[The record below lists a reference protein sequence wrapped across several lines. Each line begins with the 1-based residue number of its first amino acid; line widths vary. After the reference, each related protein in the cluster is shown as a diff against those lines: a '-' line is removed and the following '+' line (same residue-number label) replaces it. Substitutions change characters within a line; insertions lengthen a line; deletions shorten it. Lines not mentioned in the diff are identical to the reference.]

1 MQIFASDATK
11 NKNPCQFIKVFM
23 PISKALAYDFL
34 DCKNDSYYISAR
46 FQARKTCFLNLKA
59 AIYLDL
65 RIRE

>member
-34 DCKNDSYYISAR
+34 DC
-46 FQARKTCFLNLKA
+46 
-59 AIYLDL
+59 
-65 RIRE
+65 